1 MDERRKICGGVHFFI
16 DKYRYCCESI
26 GMKSKQALQRRI
38 KEIQREL
45 AGLGPMRP
53 GSLSEQYNV
62 CGTPGCRCKDPKKPR
77 KHGPYYHLNY
87 TWRGRSRTEFVK
99 AEAVAAVRDQ
109 LANYKRFRALCTEW
123 VDVSLDLARL
133 NKGSCS
139 G

>member
-1 MDERRKICGGVHFFI
+1 MEN
-16 DKYRYCCESI
+16 
-26 GMKSKQALQRRI
+26 LQRRI
-38 KEIQREL
+38 GKIQREL

-87 TWRGRSRTEFVK
+87 TWRSQARTEFVK
-99 AEAVAAVRDQ
+99 ATDVSGVRAQ
-109 LANYKRFRALCTEW
+109 LETYKRFRALTEEW
-123 VDVSLDLARL
+123 VDLSLERARQ
-133 NKGSCS
+133 KRGGSR

>member
-1 MDERRKICGGVHFFI
+1 
-16 DKYRYCCESI
+16 
-26 GMKSKQALQRRI
+26 MKSTQALQRRI

-45 AGLGPMRP
+45 ADLGPMRP

-62 CGTPGCRCKDPKKPR
+62 CGTPGCRCKDPKKPQ

-99 AEAVAAVRDQ
+99 AEDVEGVRSQ
-109 LANYKRFRALCTEW
+109 LSKYKRFRALCTEW
-123 VDVSLDLARL
+123 VDVSLELARL
-133 NKGSCS
+133 KKERRS

>member
-1 MDERRKICGGVHFFI
+1 
-16 DKYRYCCESI
+16 
-26 GMKSKQALQRRI
+26 MKSKQALQRRI

-45 AGLGPMRP
+45 AGLSPMRP

-62 CGTPGCRCKDPKKPR
+62 CGTPGCRCKDPKKPQ

-99 AEAVAAVRDQ
+99 GEAVAAVREQ
-109 LANYKRFRALCTEW
+109 LANYKHFRALCTEW

-133 NKGSCS
+133 KKAGH
-139 G
+139 